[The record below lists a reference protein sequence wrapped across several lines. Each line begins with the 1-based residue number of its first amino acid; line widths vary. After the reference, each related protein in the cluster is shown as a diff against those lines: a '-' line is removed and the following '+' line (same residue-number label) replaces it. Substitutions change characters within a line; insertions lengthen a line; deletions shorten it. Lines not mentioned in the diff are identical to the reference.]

1 MALGAFSASHRNSTA
16 RAAPPH
22 GEGECGR
29 SRAQGEE
36 AGQGADPR
44 NGGDGDGG
52 VQSAPRAAEGRRQGH
67 RLGQQ
72 GHRLGLQGHR
82 LGQEGHRQ
90 GLDDHSL
97 PVAVDRV
104 SEEHSHGAVSGVPEE
119 HTRSAVDSVRRNSPR
134 NPSPERSWNSRP
146 FQ

>member
-1 MALGAFSASHRNSTA
+1 MALRAFSASHRSRTA

-29 SRAQGEE
+29 SRAQGEG

-52 VQSAPRAAEGRRQGH
+52 VQSAPRAVVAAEGRRQ
-67 RLGQQ
+67 
-72 GHRLGLQGHR
+72 
-82 LGQEGHRQ
+82 GHRQ

-134 NPSPERSWNSRP
+134 NPSPENSWNSRP

>member
-1 MALGAFSASHRNSTA
+1 MALRAFSASHRSRTA

-22 GEGECGR
+22 GGR
-29 SRAQGEE
+29 SRALGEG

-72 GHRLGLQGHR
+72 GHSQVP
-82 LGQEGHRQ
+82 
-90 GLDDHSL
+90 DDHSL
-97 PVAVDRV
+97 PVADRV
-104 SEEHSHGAVSGVPEE
+104 SGGGPVVGRVPEEHSHGAVSDVPGEDS
-119 HTRSAVDSVRRNSPR
+119 HSAVDSGRRNSPR
-134 NPSPERSWNSRP
+134 NPSPEHSWNSRP

>member
-1 MALGAFSASHRNSTA
+1 MALRAFSASHRSSTA

-29 SRAQGEE
+29 SRAQEE
-36 AGQGADPR
+36 GAGQGADPR

-52 VQSAPRAAEGRRQGH
+52 VQSAPRAVEAAEGRRQG
-67 RLGQQ
+67 R
-72 GHRLGLQGHR
+72 R

-97 PVAVDRV
+97 PVAGRV
-104 SEEHSHGAVSGVPEE
+104 SGGGPVVGSRVPEE
-119 HTRSAVDSVRRNSPR
+119 DSHSAVDSVPRKHRRNSPR
-134 NPSPERSWNSRP
+134 NPSPEHSWSSRQ